1 MKLFKAIGLLI
12 FIITSNTSGICQ
24 SRIFYDGLE
33 PSESYFDILDSTLK
47 HNQKTK
53 EKLFDGLADRYKV
66 RMLVQPS
73 FDVKYIFQ
81 IDEILKDYQLE
92 KYVVRFHKLNSRIHS
107 VEDYDKVIVKKYES
121 SMNEGDIQLLTD
133 AFAVVVDKTR
143 YEKSN
148 MDIYDGTKY
157 LLSVWD
163 YYGWRSG
170 NVNSPRDPEI
180 KSLVDV
186 VENLIKQTQSKR
198 NIKISDADRKILHQ
212 IISKSQKYSTSA
224 DYELV
229 SRMMKV
235 IEKNE
240 SEYCSKLTDDNAK
253 YVERSLNNIKNTA
266 AKNLA
271 HNQFNKQELKNLIE
285 FVSEEFVSLNTFS
298 EEDKREIILSESDI
312 ILEKEEN
319 IKNNIFQLI
328 LKEFD

>member
-163 YYGWRSG
+163 Y
-170 NVNSPRDPEI
+170 
-180 KSLVDV
+180 
-186 VENLIKQTQSKR
+186 
-198 NIKISDADRKILHQ
+198 
-212 IISKSQKYSTSA
+212 
-224 DYELV
+224 
-229 SRMMKV
+229 
-235 IEKNE
+235 
-240 SEYCSKLTDDNAK
+240 
-253 YVERSLNNIKNTA
+253 
-266 AKNLA
+266 
-271 HNQFNKQELKNLIE
+271 
-285 FVSEEFVSLNTFS
+285 
-298 EEDKREIILSESDI
+298 
-312 ILEKEEN
+312 
-319 IKNNIFQLI
+319 
-328 LKEFD
+328 